1 MTATELEVKIVPVK
15 RDNLDLVAKA
25 GGKFGMPRS
34 ARWFDRCFFDPTL
47 KDLIQDDCRGHLAL
61 RSDGDV
67 VAVQCYFY
75 IPAFYRQ
82 KKVLMS
88 SGCVMGADARYG
100 EDLIRCL
107 DENKVHQAEGK
118 LWVGNCIANKRS
130 AKICKVYHRMKEAP
144 PEAKR
149 LYRGVS
155 DWSLYP
161 IHILRKNLRLPLP
174 ILKATWYITR
184 PVSLLRRASI
194 RIEERISGYK
204 VVQYCKID
212 IEKFGGFW
220 REYLAENDGMI
231 TSREPT
237 RLAWLFND
245 SLAAG
250 IVKII
255 TAEKNGEIKGY
266 ALIRRYYREEGFFN
280 NHSLYDICA
289 LHNDATVLKLL
300 VRAAKRLAGDDRG
313 LLMMYVGALPNQDKW
328 LSPYLPTSVK
338 GDHSMI
344 FYGSRNREIM
354 QSIEE
359 GRGWFLGPMDGERCL
374 GHGAFIDL

>member
-1 MTATELEVKIVPVK
+1 MSTTIIPITN
-15 RDNLDLVAKA
+15 DNLELVSRAGAKW
-25 GGKFGMPRS
+25 GMPRS
-34 ARWFDRCFFDPTL
+34 VGWFRRCLFDPGVEGLT
-47 KDLIQDDCRGHLAL
+47 DDEIRGHMSVAE
-61 RSDGDV
+61 DGDV
-67 VAVQCYFY
+67 VAIQGYYYMPGYFKQEK
-75 IPAFYRQ
+75 I
-82 KKVLMS
+82 LINT
-88 SGCVMGADARYG
+88 GCIMGVDSKYG
-100 EDLIRCL
+100 EELLCL
-107 DENKVHQAEGK
+107 LDKNRETCK
-118 LWVGNCIANKRS
+118 LGQVSVGNCIANMRS

-144 PEAKR
+144 PEAKQ

-174 ILKATWYITR
+174 ILKAAWYMTR

-194 RIEERISGYK
+194 RLEERISGYN

-212 IEKFGGFW
+212 LEKFGRFW

-245 SLAAG
+245 SLATG

-255 TAEKNGEIKGY
+255 AAEKNGEIKGY
-266 ALIRRYYREEGFFN
+266 ALIRRYQREEGFFN

-289 LHNDATVLKLL
+289 LHNDAAVLKLL
-300 VRAAKRLAGDDRG
+300 VRAAKRLAGDDMG

-328 LSPYLPTSVK
+328 LSPYLPTCVK

-344 FYGSRNREIM
+344 FYGSRNKEIM

-374 GHGAFIDL
+374 GHGSYIDL